1 MPSRWIEVVG
11 WAALVLLGTATLLG
25 VGSVVNYRLEQRE
38 LDARARGLTGGD
50 LHRGEVAFVNYG
62 CGSCHQ
68 ITGVPSAQGLVG
80 PPLSKIGDR
89 AILAGRLENRPA
101 NLIRW
106 IRDPQGVSPGT
117 AMPNLGVTPS
127 DARDIAAF
135 LYTDS

>member
-1 MPSRWIEVVG
+1 MLSRWINVVG
-11 WAALVLLGTATLLG
+11 WAALVLLGTALLVS
-25 VGSVVNYRLEQRE
+25 VGFAVEYRLEQRE
-38 LDARARGLTGGD
+38 LDDRARGLTGGD
-50 LHRGEVAFVNYG
+50 PRRGEVAFVNYG

-68 ITGVPSAQGLVG
+68 ITGVSAAQGLVG

-117 AMPNLGVTPS
+117 AMPNLGVTPA
-127 DARDIAAF
+127 DARDITAF